1 MSENEEDDCT
11 KQGAEADP
19 LPAFE
24 HCLAATMAAA
34 EAAQQDVERWDC
46 ELTVYELAMAS
57 LRTVTGL
64 GYHPGQVALKLAADM
79 FSAAHGMAVLALT
92 GVLHGSPPPPGETGG
107 QHPQE
112 HSPQAERLW
121 TWCRATMFEQAGGA
135 GVFGLSTA
143 MRVIQAECEEG
154 MEQAVADAVASADH
168 AGRQEIADALE
179 EMGIDVDSMLASVAN
194 ANPMEVN

>member
-1 MSENEEDDCT
+1 MSDNEEDDCT

-19 LPAFE
+19 VPAFE
-24 HCLAATMAAA
+24 HCVAATMAAA
-34 EAAQQDVERWDC
+34 EAAQQDAERWDC

-57 LRTVTGL
+57 LSTVTGL
-64 GYHPGQVALKLAADM
+64 GYHPGEVALKFAADM
-79 FSAAHGMAVLALT
+79 LSAAQSMAVLALT
-92 GVLHGSPPPPGETGG
+92 GVLHDSPPPPGETGG

-135 GVFGLSTA
+135 GVFSLSTA
-143 MRVIQAECEEG
+143 MRVIQADCEEG

-168 AGRQEIADALE
+168 AGRQKIADALE
-179 EMGIDVDSMLASVAN
+179 GMGIDVDSMLASVAN
-194 ANPMEVN
+194 PTEVN